1 MKKIA
6 IYKNG
11 NTTTTIYDDGTK
23 THFTMDDEF
32 EFEFPESHD
41 ISISQCCDNGCEWCY
56 YGCSPTGKHGKLT
69 GWKFFETMHPYTE
82 IAINLQC
89 PMPEDILPF
98 LWKMHR
104 QKVIVNATVNQ
115 NHFMRSDVREFLGEA
130 IAEDLI
136 KGVGVSLTNPRQDDF
151 INMVKQYPNT
161 VIHVIAGIT
170 PWEDIQY
177 LMGHGLKLLILGYKK
192 LERGEKYYN
201 HSSALV
207 EDNIKQFETGL
218 DEIIDGF
225 KVVSFDN
232 LAIEQLHLKDK
243 LNEKEWEMFYG
254 GDDGTVTFFIDL
266 VKGVFA
272 RNSLSQIVYPIG
284 DKTIDEMFKIIREE
298 VTNESSRKDM
308 QCNK

>member
-1 MKKIA
+1 MKKITT
-6 IYKNG
+6 YKNG
-11 NTTTTIYDDGTK
+11 NTWTTLYEDGTK
-23 THFTMDDEF
+23 EHFTMDDDF
-32 EFEFPESHD
+32 RFNFSESCD
-41 ISISQCCDNGCEWCY
+41 IQISQCCDNGCEWCY

-69 GWKFFETMHPYTE
+69 GWNFFETMHPYTE
-82 IAINLQC
+82 IAINLQK
-89 PMPEDILPF
+89 PMPNGIGVF
-98 LWKMHR
+98 LGKMKNK
-104 QKVIVNATVNQ
+104 KVIANITINQ
-115 NHFMRSDVREFLGEA
+115 NHFMDEYFRPIIDYLVH
-130 IAEDLI
+130 EDLI
-136 KGVGVSLTNPRQDDF
+136 KGIGISLTNPRQEKF
-151 INMVKQYPNT
+151 IETVKQYPNT

-170 PWEDIQY
+170 PLEDIEY

-218 DEIIDGF
+218 DEIINEF

-243 LNEKEWEMFYG
+243 LSEKEWEMFYG

-272 RNSLSQIVYPIG
+272 RSSLSPIVYTIG
-284 DKTIDEMFKIIREE
+284 DKSIDEMFEIIRKE
-298 VTNESSRKDM
+298 VEKDGNEKLP
-308 QCNK
+308 

>member
-6 IYKNG
+6 TYKNG

-69 GWKFFETMHPYTE
+69 GWKFFDSMRPYTE
-82 IAINLQC
+82 IAINLQF
-89 PMPEDILPF
+89 PLHPDLESF
-98 LWKMHR
+98 LFEMR
-104 QKVIVNATVNQ
+104 QRKIIVNATINQ
-115 NHFMRSDVREFLGEA
+115 NHFMSDSGRELIEAYSDLG
-130 IAEDLI
+130 LI
-136 KGVGVSLTNPRQDDF
+136 KGIGISLIDPTQDGF
-151 INMVKQYPNT
+151 IDEVKEYPNT
-161 VIHVIAGIT
+161 VIHVIAGVT

-177 LMGHGLKLLILGYKK
+177 LMGRGLKILILGYKK
-192 LERGEKYYN
+192 TGRGKKYYDG
-201 HSSALV
+201 LFIPIITQMKYL
-207 EDNIKQFETGL
+207 EGGL
-218 DEIIDGF
+218 DKVVDGF

-232 LAIEQLHLKDK
+232 LAIEQLHIRDRLSD
-243 LNEKEWEMFYG
+243 KEWNMFYG

-272 RNSLSQIVYPIG
+272 RNSLSQITYPIG
-284 DKTIDEMFKIIREE
+284 DKTIDEMFAIIKKE
-298 VTNESSRKDM
+298 VVSGK
-308 QCNK
+308 